1 MCEPLCGHHLGSV
14 APRACVQRLDA
25 VRGRGSSGYLG
36 EPVSV
41 SPGKDVPGFPR
52 TLICVDNVCV
62 CLCALLHT
70 YVDFHVSEGVS
81 RLCVG
86 GCASQPGSP
95 AGMC

>member
-1 MCEPLCGHHLGSV
+1 MCEPLCGDHLDSV
-14 APRACVQRLDA
+14 APRAHVQRLDA
-25 VRGRGSSGYLG
+25 VRGRDSSGYLG

-52 TLICVDNVCV
+52 TLICVMSVCACV
-62 CLCALLHT
+62 RSFT
-70 YVDFHVSEGVS
+70 RMWTSHVSEGVS

-86 GCASQPGSP
+86 GCVSQPGSP